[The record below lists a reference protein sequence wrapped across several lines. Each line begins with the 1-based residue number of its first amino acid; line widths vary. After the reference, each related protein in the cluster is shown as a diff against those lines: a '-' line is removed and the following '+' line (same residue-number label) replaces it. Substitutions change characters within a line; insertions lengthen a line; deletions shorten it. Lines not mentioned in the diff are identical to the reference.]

1 MNTTELEGTACGA
14 CGEWI
19 NESETHNCS
28 EEPQLVECV
37 ECFADFDP
45 MKEGKI
51 HDRFNSPN
59 LGGVVV
65 AFCGKCWKL
74 EFTRRNEGK

>member
-28 EEPQLVECV
+28 EEPRLAECTN
-37 ECFADFDP
+37 CLTDFDP
-45 MKEGKI
+45 FKEGKVS
-51 HDRFNSPN
+51 DSPN
-59 LGGVVV
+59 LGGIV